1 MDLDGALSS
10 ATLRAKV
17 VKLWLAVVRFCC
29 KDGFVCEEEF
39 LKTMVHAIAV
49 EAMNRS
55 LAG

>member
-10 ATLRAKV
+10 ATLRAIRQV
-17 VKLWLAVVRFCC
+17 VASCGKLCC

-49 EAMNRS
+49 EAMHRS